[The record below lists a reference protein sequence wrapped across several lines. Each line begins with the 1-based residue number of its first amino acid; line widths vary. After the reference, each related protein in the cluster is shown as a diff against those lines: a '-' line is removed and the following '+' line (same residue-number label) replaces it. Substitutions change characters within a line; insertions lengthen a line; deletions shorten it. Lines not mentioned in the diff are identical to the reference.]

1 VATGDAE
8 AQTEMDEPET
18 WRWIWLIA
26 AAVFAGGE
34 MAVAGSFF
42 LAPFAVGAAVATAL
56 AFLDVSLAG
65 QWAAF
70 VGISFGAFALM
81 RPLARRLD
89 QGEPSD
95 GIGSRRLIGQAGTVL
110 EAIPAGEHELGLVR
124 VQREEWRA
132 ESFDGRPLDPGNP
145 VKVIEQRG
153 TRLVV
158 SPTTPTSPPA
168 LSPEPQEP

>member
-1 VATGDAE
+1 
-8 AQTEMDEPET
+8 MDQPET

-42 LAPFAVGAAVATAL
+42 LAPFAIGAAVATVL
-56 AFLDVSLAG
+56 AFADVGLAG
-65 QWAAF
+65 QWLAF
-70 VGISFGAFALM
+70 VVISFGTFAAM

-95 GIGSRRLIGQAGTVL
+95 GIGARRLIGQPATVL
-110 EAIPAGEHELGLVR
+110 EPIPAGPHELGMVR
-124 VQREEWRA
+124 VHREEWRA
-132 ESFDGRPLDPGNP
+132 ETVDGEP
-145 VKVIEQRG
+145 VDAGALVHVVEQRG

-158 SPTTPTSPPA
+158 TPDRATVALPPNPTTPPTSPK
-168 LSPEPQEP
+168 EP